1 MLFNSVEFLIFFPL
15 TTIIYFLLPH
25 KYRWFHLL
33 AASWIF
39 YSFFIPIY
47 SLILLFTIIID
58 YFAGILIASAEGKK
72 RKFYLLLSLVANI
85 GILGYF
91 KYYNFFI
98 SNINDLLTATNIN
111 NQLCYLTLALPI
123 GLSFHTF
130 QAMSY
135 TIEVYR
141 GNQQPEKHFGIYALY
156 VMFYPQ
162 LVAGP
167 IERPQNMLH
176 QFHEKH
182 KFNSSEA
189 IQGFKL
195 MLWGFFKKMVV
206 ADNCALI
213 VNDVFQH
220 YKQYSSV
227 TLILGICLFAIQ
239 IYCDFSGYSDIAL
252 GSARVMGFKL
262 MRNFAY
268 PYFSRDI
275 AEFWRRWHI
284 SLSTWFRDYV
294 YFPLGGSRVKKLLSV
309 RNTLIIFALSGF
321 WHGANWTFVIW
332 GILNA
337 LYFLPLLLRDRNRV
351 HLNTIAENSNI
362 PSIKE
367 IIQMAVTFFIA
378 CIAWVFFRAPN
389 AQMAFDYIGK
399 MFSFSKGV
407 HLNTEIIIPSLFV
420 SILMLLIEW
429 FSRRQEIQVIFE
441 AKSNVWRWLF
451 YITITMLILILSPG
465 EKSMFIYFQF

>member
-15 TTIIYFLLPH
+15 TTIIYFLLPN
-25 KYRWFHLL
+25 KYRWLHLL
-33 AASWIF
+33 IASWIF

-47 SLILLFTIIID
+47 SLILFSTIVID
-58 YFAGILIASAEGKK
+58 YFAGIIIYKSQGK
-72 RKFYLLLSLVANI
+72 RKKLLLLLSIVANV
-85 GILGYF
+85 GILCYF

-98 SNINDLLTATNIN
+98 ENINELFNSFGIN
-111 NQLCYLTLALPI
+111 QHLSYLGLVLPI

-141 GNQQPEKHFGIYALY
+141 GNQLPEKHFGIYALY

-182 KFNSSEA
+182 VFDKQNCIE
-189 IQGFKL
+189 GLKL
-195 MLWGFFKKMVV
+195 MLWGYFKKMVV

-213 VNDVFQH
+213 VNDIFNH
-220 YKQYSSV
+220 YTKYSS
-227 TLILGICLFAIQ
+227 TSLTLGICLFAVQ

-252 GSARVMGFKL
+252 GSARVMGFRL

-284 SLSTWFRDYV
+284 SLSSWFKDYV
-294 YFPLGGSRVKKLLSV
+294 YFPLGGSKVNKFKKV
-309 RNTLIIFALSGF
+309 RNTMIIFLLSGF
-321 WHGANWTFVIW
+321 WHGANWTFIIW
-332 GILNA
+332 GFLNA
-337 LYFLPLLLRDRNRV
+337 LYFLPLLLSNRHRT
-351 HLNTIAENSNI
+351 HLNTIAEQSNI
-362 PSIKE
+362 SLKE
-367 IIQMAVTFFIA
+367 LLQMLLTFILA
-378 CIAWVFFRAPN
+378 CIAWIFFRAPD
-389 AQMAFDYIGK
+389 AHTAVQYIIK
-399 MFSFSKGV
+399 IFSLQQGS
-407 HLNTEIIIPSLFV
+407 HLSAETIFLPIIM
-420 SILMLLIEW
+420 SILMFMVEW
-429 FSRRQEIQVIFE
+429 NSRKHQVQQIFQSTNEI
-441 AKSNVWRWLF
+441 WRWASYMLV
-451 YITITMLILILSPG
+451 TILILILSPA